1 MLLKT
6 EEVVSGYG
14 KIMVVQGMSIH
25 IDNEEIVTIIGPN
38 GSGKS
43 TFIKTIFGLIKPTE
57 GTILFED
64 TDMTGLRSDE
74 IMRLG
79 IGYVPQLDNIF
90 PTLTVREN
98 LEMGV
103 YSKKDTSLEETIG
116 ETLELFPLLKDRGK
130 DRASNLSGGQRQML
144 AVARAL
150 VAKPK
155 LLLLD
160 EPSSSLAPN
169 LVGKVLERVVEIR
182 DLGTSILLVEQN
194 ARKALQVS
202 DRGYVMVMGKKAY
215 EGTAWE
221 ILNHKEIGQLYLGRK
236 ARDKRKKGAD

>member
-14 KIMVVQGMSIH
+14 KMMVVQGISIH
-25 IDNEEIVTIIGPN
+25 IDKEEIVVIIGPN

-43 TFIKTIFGLIKPTE
+43 TFIKTVFGLIRPTK
-57 GTILFED
+57 GKILFED
-64 TDMTGLRSDE
+64 TDITGLRSDK
-74 IMRLG
+74 IMRMG
-79 IGYVPQLDNIF
+79 VGYVPQLDNIF
-90 PTLTVREN
+90 PVLTVREN
-98 LEMGV
+98 LEMGI
-103 YSKKDTSLEETIG
+103 YSKKDTDLEEAIG
-116 ETLELFPLLKDRGK
+116 ETLDLFPMLKDRGK
-130 DRASNLSGGQRQML
+130 DKARNLSGGQRQML

-169 LVGKVLERVVEIR
+169 LVEKVLERVVEIR

-194 ARKALQVS
+194 ARRALQVS
-202 DRGYVMVMGKKAY
+202 NRGYVMVMGKKAY
-215 EGTAWE
+215 EGAAQE
-221 ILNHKEIGQLYLGRK
+221 ILDHKEIGRLYLGRK
-236 ARDKRKKGAD
+236 D

>member
-14 KIMVVQGMSIH
+14 KMTVVQGMSIH
-25 IDNEEIVTIIGPN
+25 IDKEEIVVIIGPN

-43 TFIKTIFGLIKPTE
+43 TFIKTVFGLIKPTK
-57 GTILFED
+57 GRILFED
-64 TDMTGLRSDE
+64 TDITGLRSDK
-74 IMRLG
+74 ITRMG
-79 IGYVPQLDNIF
+79 VGYVPQLDNIF
-90 PTLTVREN
+90 PALTVREN

-103 YSKKDTSLEETIG
+103 YSKKDTDLEETIG
-116 ETLELFPLLKDRGK
+116 ETLDLFPLLKDRGK
-130 DRASNLSGGQRQML
+130 ERARNLSGGQRQML

-169 LVGKVLERVVEIR
+169 LVEKVLERVVKIR

-194 ARKALQVS
+194 AKKALQVS
-202 DRGYVMVMGKKAY
+202 NRGYVMVMGKKAH
-215 EGTAWE
+215 EGPAQE
-221 ILNHKEIGQLYLGRK
+221 ILDHKEIGRLYLGRK
-236 ARDKRKKGAD
+236 G

>member
-14 KIMVVQGMSIH
+14 KMMVVQGISIH
-25 IDNEEIVTIIGPN
+25 IDKEEIVVIIGPN

-43 TFIKTIFGLIKPTE
+43 TFIKTVFGLIRPTK
-57 GTILFED
+57 GKILFED
-64 TDMTGLRSDE
+64 TDITGLRSDK
-74 IMRLG
+74 IMRMG
-79 IGYVPQLDNIF
+79 VGYVPQLDNIF
-90 PTLTVREN
+90 PVLTVREN
-98 LEMGV
+98 LEMGI
-103 YSKKDTSLEETIG
+103 YSKKDTDLEEAIG
-116 ETLELFPLLKDRGK
+116 ETLDLFPMLKDRGK
-130 DRASNLSGGQRQML
+130 DKARNLSGGQRQML

-169 LVGKVLERVVEIR
+169 LVEKVLERVVEIR

-194 ARKALQVS
+194 ARRALQVS
-202 DRGYVMVMGKKAY
+202 NRGYVMVMGKKAY
-215 EGTAWE
+215 EGAAQE
-221 ILNHKEIGQLYLGRK
+221 ILDHKEIGRLYLGRK
-236 ARDKRKKGAD
+236 G

>member
-14 KIMVVQGMSIH
+14 KMMVVQGISIH
-25 IDNEEIVTIIGPN
+25 IDKEEIVVIIGPN

-43 TFIKTIFGLIKPTE
+43 TFIKTVFGLIRPTK
-57 GTILFED
+57 GKILFED
-64 TDMTGLRSDE
+64 TDITGLRSDK
-74 IMRLG
+74 IMRMG
-79 IGYVPQLDNIF
+79 VGYVPQLDNIF
-90 PTLTVREN
+90 PVLTVREN
-98 LEMGV
+98 LEMGI
-103 YSKKDTSLEETIG
+103 YSKKDTDLEEAIG
-116 ETLELFPLLKDRGK
+116 ETLDLFPMLKDRGK
-130 DRASNLSGGQRQML
+130 DKARNLSGGQRQML

-169 LVGKVLERVVEIR
+169 LVEKVLERVVEIR

-194 ARKALQVS
+194 ARRALQVS
-202 DRGYVMVMGKKAY
+202 NRGYVMVMGKKAY
-215 EGTAWE
+215 EGTAQE
-221 ILNHKEIGQLYLGRK
+221 ILDHKEIGRLYLGRK
-236 ARDKRKKGAD
+236 G

>member
-1 MLLKT
+1 MLLKA
-6 EEVVSGYG
+6 EGVVSGYG
-14 KIMVVQGMSIH
+14 KMMVVQGVSIH
-25 IDNEEIVTIIGPN
+25 IDDGEIVTIIGPN

-43 TFIKTIFGLIKPTE
+43 TLIKTVFGLIRPTMGRIFFK
-57 GTILFED
+57 GTEI
-64 TDMTGLRSDE
+64 TGLRSDK
-74 IMRLG
+74 IMRMG
-79 IGYVPQLDNIF
+79 VGYVPQLDNVF

-103 YSKKDTSLEETIG
+103 YSESDSEIEERIA
-116 ETLELFPLLKDRGK
+116 ETLELFPSLKGRWK
-130 DRASNLSGGQRQML
+130 ERARNLSGGQRQML

-169 LVGKVLERVVEIR
+169 LVDRVLDRVGEIR

-194 ARKALQVS
+194 ARKALRIS

-215 EGTAWE
+215 EGAAKE
-221 ILNHKEIGQLYLGRK
+221 ILDHKEIGRLYLGRK
-236 ARDKRKKGAD
+236 G